1 MTPMSEEDAER
12 VEAAFDA
19 ANLRTRGPLVGVL
32 ASASSDYAF
41 MPLLWSGLL
50 TLATPWPLLVFTQ
63 LSAERIFL
71 IQLIVCLVSLAA
83 LSFAPLRVLLTPS
96 RVRRANA
103 HRAALVQY
111 AVRGIDRAYDR
122 NGVLIYLSLAEHY
135 ARIVAD
141 DGACQ
146 IVSKAQWQAVV
157 DAMVA
162 DVKSLG
168 PVDALSNAAARCAD
182 LLEAAFPADLSSP
195 PLQVHRFHI
204 V

>member
-1 MTPMSEEDAER
+1 
-12 VEAAFDA
+12 
-19 ANLRTRGPLVGVL
+19 
-32 ASASSDYAF
+32 

-50 TLATPWPLLVFTQ
+50 TLATPWPLLVFTE

-71 IQLIVCLVSLAA
+71 IQLVVCLLSVTA
-83 LSFAPLRVLLTPS
+83 LSYAPLRVLLTPS

-111 AVRGIDRAYDR
+111 AVRGLDRAYDR

-141 DGACQ
+141 EGACRV
-146 IVSKAQWQAVV
+146 VSQAQWQAVV

-162 DVKSLG
+162 DVRSVG
-168 PVDALSNAAARCAD
+168 PVEALSNAAARCAD
-182 LLEAAFPADLSSP
+182 LLEAEFPADLSSP
-195 PLQVHRFHI
+195 PLPFHRFH
-204 V
+204 VV

>member
-1 MTPMSEEDAER
+1 MTLSDEEARR

-19 ANLRTRGPLVGVL
+19 ANARTLGPLIGVL
-32 ASASSDYAF
+32 ASTSSDYAF

-50 TLATPWPLLVFTQ
+50 TLATPWPLLVFTH

-71 IQLIVCLVSLAA
+71 IQLVVCLVSMTVF
-83 LSFAPLRVLLTPS
+83 SYGPLRVLLTPP

-111 AVRGIDRAYDR
+111 AVRGLDRAHER

-141 DGACQ
+141 EGACRV
-146 IVSKAQWQAVV
+146 VSKSQWQAVV
-157 DAMVA
+157 DALVA
-162 DVKSLG
+162 DVRSQG
-168 PVDALSNAAARCAD
+168 PVEALSNAAARCAD
-182 LLEAAFPADLSSP
+182 LLEADFPAAPSAAS
-195 PLQVHRFHI
+195 LQIHRFH
-204 V
+204 VV

>member
-1 MTPMSEEDAER
+1 MTALSEEDVQR
-12 VEAAFDA
+12 VEAAFDE

-32 ASASSDYAF
+32 AEASSDYAF

-50 TLATPWPLLVFTQ
+50 TLATPWPLLVFTE

-71 IQLIVCLVSLAA
+71 IQLVVCLLSVTA
-83 LSFAPLRVLLTPS
+83 LSYAPLRVFLTPS

-111 AVRGIDRAYDR
+111 AVRGLDRAYDR

-141 DGACQ
+141 EGACQ
-146 IVSKAQWQAVV
+146 VVSKAQWQAVV
-157 DAMVA
+157 DALVA
-162 DVKSLG
+162 DVRSRG
-168 PVDALSNAAARCAD
+168 PVEALSNAAARCAD
-182 LLEAAFPADLSSP
+182 LLEAAFPADLSAP
-195 PLQVHRFHI
+195 PLQVHRFH
-204 V
+204 VV

>member
-1 MTPMSEEDAER
+1 MTLSVGDAQR

-32 ASASSDYAF
+32 ASASSDYTF
-41 MPLLWSGLL
+41 MPLLWSGLI
-50 TLATPWPLLVFTQ
+50 TLATPWPLLVFTL

-71 IQLIVCLVSLAA
+71 IQLVVCLVSLTA
-83 LSFAPLRVLLTPS
+83 LSYPPLRVLLTPP

-111 AVRGIDRAYDR
+111 ALRGLDRAHDR

-141 DGACQ
+141 QGACRV
-146 IVSKAQWQAVV
+146 VSTAQWQAVV
-157 DAMVA
+157 DSLVA
-162 DVKSLG
+162 DVRSLG
-168 PVDALSNAAARCAD
+168 PVHALSNAAARCAD
-182 LLEAAFPADLSSP
+182 LLETEFPAD
-195 PLQVHRFHI
+195 PLAQPLPIHRFH
-204 V
+204 VV

>member
-1 MTPMSEEDAER
+1 MTLSADDAQR

-19 ANLRTRGPLVGVL
+19 ANLRTRGPLVCVL

-50 TLATPWPLLVFTQ
+50 TLATPWPLLVFTL

-71 IQLIVCLVSLAA
+71 IQLVVCLVSLAA
-83 LSFAPLRVLLTPS
+83 LSYAPLRVLLTPP

-111 AVRGIDRAYDR
+111 AVRGLDRAPDR

-135 ARIVAD
+135 ARVVAD
-141 DGACQ
+141 QGACRV
-146 IVSKAQWQAVV
+146 VSTAQWQVVV
-157 DAMVA
+157 DSLVA
-162 DVKSLG
+162 DVRSLG
-168 PVDALSNAAARCAD
+168 PAQALSNAAARCAD
-182 LLEAAFPADLSSP
+182 LLEKEFPAD
-195 PLQVHRFHI
+195 PLTQPVQIHRFH
-204 V
+204 VV